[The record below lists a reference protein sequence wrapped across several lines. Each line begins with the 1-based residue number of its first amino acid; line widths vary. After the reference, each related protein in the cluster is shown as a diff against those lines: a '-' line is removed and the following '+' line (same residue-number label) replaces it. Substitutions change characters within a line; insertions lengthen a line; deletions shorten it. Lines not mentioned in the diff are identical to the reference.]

1 MLGPLSPRPEP
12 LLMSTRGV
20 NQPAGSDAGKCDWA
34 GRPSGGVSCLIRRC
48 GICERAG
55 RGRDTRPTP
64 AAALRGQHPQ
74 REQGEEDHQSDRG
87 TVTVKRGHSLLG
99 RVGPATVAGKL
110 TVGSIGRRS
119 AAGVTECVSRLTA
132 KRRSSRLRGGPVT
145 HRVGGSYR
153 PSLEGSHALFLDTL
167 RPG

>member
-1 MLGPLSPRPEP
+1 
-12 LLMSTRGV
+12 MSTRGV

-64 AAALRGQHPQ
+64 AVALRGQHPQ

-87 TVTVKRGHSLLG
+87 AVTVKRGDSLLG
-99 RVGPATVAGKL
+99 RAGPATVAGKL
-110 TVGSIGRRS
+110 TVGSIRKELGRQGHRMRLQIDGDEAVESTWRWSRSTPGRRQLS
-119 AAGVTECVSRLTA
+119 TA
-132 KRRSSRLRGGPVT
+132 
-145 HRVGGSYR
+145 
-153 PSLEGSHALFLDTL
+153 LESSHASSSIRCDQ
-167 RPG
+167 G

>member
-1 MLGPLSPRPEP
+1 MSALTITGKVAVLEDKPQALSGPLATSVAWRWVSAGDTAVSNVLGPLSPRPEP

-74 REQGEEDHQSDRG
+74 REQSEEDHQSDRG

-99 RVGPATVAGKL
+99 RVGPAT
-110 TVGSIGRRS
+110 
-119 AAGVTECVSRLTA
+119 
-132 KRRSSRLRGGPVT
+132 
-145 HRVGGSYR
+145 
-153 PSLEGSHALFLDTL
+153 
-167 RPG
+167 